1 MARRHQLLDVDLVSR
16 EATGQES
23 VRRRRHRGDIDTQPQ
38 LACLGPERE
47 QREMV
52 LVVLDRRAHVPHE
65 SLVGLP
71 AEEGDRHGV
80 KPANGVRHNRWLET
94 GGYQG
99 SRIHRAARG
108 NDDFAPLEMT
118 K

>member
-1 MARRHQLLDVDLVSR
+1 
-16 EATGQES
+16 
-23 VRRRRHRGDIDTQPQ
+23 
-38 LACLGPERE
+38 
-47 QREMV
+47 MV

-71 AEEGDRHGV
+71 AGEGDRHGV
-80 KPANGVRHNRWLET
+80 KPATGVRQNRWLET